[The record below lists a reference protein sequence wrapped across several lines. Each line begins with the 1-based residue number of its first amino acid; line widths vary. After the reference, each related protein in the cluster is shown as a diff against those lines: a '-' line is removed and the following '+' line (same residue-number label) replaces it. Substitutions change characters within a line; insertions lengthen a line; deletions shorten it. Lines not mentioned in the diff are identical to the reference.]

1 MAKICGVTEFMDM
14 KMDLYSIYNKMKQ
27 FNEIIIFGFYE
38 MGIDIKNTIRNF
50 SGERSIIFCDNNPVK
65 WNNNDVISVEDA
77 VSKHKNAM
85 FIVASIYHAE
95 EKVAQLISLGLTKEN
110 IVEYAPEKTRLK
122 KELKIIQRK
131 VNKMEPRKRLQFEVN
146 LADHCDLNCTRCNH
160 FSPIAKEKYADFQT
174 FEKDI
179 ARLSYLFKGESD
191 RIILLGGEP
200 LLNAEITKFMTCVRR
215 AFTDSKV
222 LTITN
227 GLLIPKMD
235 DAFFECCISNNIE
248 IWITKYPIKNVYERI
263 EQICESKGIVWK
275 YFNNAQVQKESAHF
289 PLDLEG
295 KQNCEVSF
303 ANCGEGNEC
312 ITLKE
317 GKLYPCPTVA
327 HVEHFNQ
334 YFGYNLPVEDID
346 GVDIYK
352 AKSGEEI
359 LEHLSN
365 PIPFCR
371 FCDVSRRTYHHKWGI
386 SKKELTEWT

>member
-1 MAKICGVTEFMDM
+1 MSLFD
-14 KMDLYSIYNKMKQ
+14 
-27 FNEIIIFGFYE
+27 EIIIFGFYE
-38 MGIDIKNTIRNF
+38 VGIDIRDSIRNF
-50 SGERSIIFCDNNPVK
+50 VGERIIIFCDNNPMK

-77 VSKHKNAM
+77 VRKYKNAM
-85 FIVASIYHAE
+85 FIVASILHTKE
-95 EKVAQLISLGLTKEN
+95 MVAQLNSLGIAKEN
-110 IVEYAPEKTRLK
+110 IIEYVPEKNRLRT
-122 KELKIIQRK
+122 EYKIIQNK
-131 VNKMEPRKRLQFEVN
+131 FKIIQNEFITIQNKLNKMEPRKRLQFEVN
-146 LADHCDLNCTRCNH
+146 LSDHCNLNCKCCNH
-160 FSPIAKEKYADFQT
+160 FSPLAKEKYAVFQT

-179 ARLSYLFKGESD
+179 DRLSYLFKGESD

-200 LLNAEITKFMTCVRR
+200 LLNAEITKFMICVRR
-215 AFTDSKV
+215 AFTNSKV
-222 LTITN
+222 IIITN

-235 DAFFECCISNNIE
+235 DNFFESCINNNIE
-248 IWITKYPIKNVYERI
+248 IWITKYPIKKVYEKVK
-263 EQICESKGIVWK
+263 QICERKGIVWK
-275 YFNNAQVQKESAHF
+275 YFNNAQVQKESTHF

-327 HVEHFNQ
+327 HIEHFNQ
-334 YFGYNLPVEDID
+334 YFGYNLSVEDID

-359 LEHLSN
+359 LRHLSN

-371 FCDVSRRTYHHKWGI
+371 FCDVSRRTNNHKWDV
-386 SKKELTEWT
+386 SKRELIEWT